1 MKQRCLI
8 SFAQKCTLL
17 YFAKQYTS
25 VHASQLE
32 LSASCQN
39 RIWVNSLLPG
49 WASLAQGAFR
59 FQNLIAL
66 KTDIIINFADVSP
79 VYCIGAST
87 VGRSNHNETEERVP
101 NWCVWYIWIFWD
113 KCFIYIYMLWSLHRF
128 DLVAPWHH
136 HPRCRALGLDACLD
150 NLGCFSVT
158 FPELGVVA
166 DNMAK
171 SGMKSHGVKALCKRL
186 MKI

>member
-1 MKQRCLI
+1 MHSIVFCKAVHKCAC
-8 SFAQKCTLL
+8 SAQHRSWALPVKTG
-17 YFAKQYTS
+17 FGWTPS
-25 VHASQLE
+25 SQVGLK
-32 LSASCQN
+32 
-39 RIWVNSLLPG
+39 
-49 WASLAQGAFR
+49 LAQGAFR

-66 KTDIIINFADVSP
+66 KTDIIINFVNGT
-79 VYCIGAST
+79 CLCAST
-87 VGRSNHNETEERVP
+87 VGRSNHHNETEERVP
-101 NWCVWYIWIFWD
+101 NWCVWYICILRD
-113 KCFIYIYMLWSLHRF
+113 KCFIWIYMLWSLHRF
-128 DLVAPWHH
+128 DLAAPWHH

-158 FPELGVVA
+158 FPELGVMA